1 MEKILLFFTA
11 ASAMGAVCILAEREY
26 HFISERQD
34 WTTAQSYCREK
45 FTDLAT
51 VEDVQELNIMMTQKE
66 LSTLSSQEIGQFFW
80 LGLYNDVTSWRWSMS
95 DSKFYGEGEANF
107 SNWLSGQPDNS
118 GLSDCCTMMSA
129 RGGWDDVSCDQSLD
143 AVCFDVRGLS
153 AAFVYIDKS
162 MTWSEAQI
170 YCREHY
176 SDLASVR
183 NMKDNEEI
191 TKLIPNRRNVWI
203 GLFRDSWKWSDGS
216 SLSFKYWSRSEPNGP
231 TENCGAGY
239 SSGSGTWVD
248 ISCSHKF
255 AFICYKRKLSI
266 KKVALKLRVSS
277 LLDIN
282 DPTVQEDIRRQL
294 KQRLEEQGVA
304 AEVELSWGK
313 RSDRVI
319 FHEDEEELRKTD
331 KP

>member
-1 MEKILLFFTA
+1 
-11 ASAMGAVCILAEREY
+11 
-26 HFISERQD
+26 
-34 WTTAQSYCREK
+34 
-45 FTDLAT
+45 
-51 VEDVQELNIMMTQKE
+51 MTQKE
-66 LSTLSSQEIGQFFW
+66 LSTLSSQEIGQVHLFDLIFPP
-80 LGLYNDVTSWRWSMS
+80 LGLFEEILRFQVLLLLIKQSIISTGKKTVLLD
-95 DSKFYGEGEANF
+95 KPCLLLF
-107 SNWLSGQPDNS
+107 S
-118 GLSDCCTMMSA
+118 
-129 RGGWDDVSCDQSLD
+129 
-143 AVCFDVRGLS
+143 GLS

-255 AFICYKRKLSI
+255 AFICYSKSRFK
-266 KKVALKLRVSS
+266 SS
-277 LLDIN
+277 LSVLIQN
-282 DPTVQEDIRRQL
+282 D
-294 KQRLEEQGVA
+294 
-304 AEVELSWGK
+304 
-313 RSDRVI
+313 
-319 FHEDEEELRKTD
+319 
-331 KP
+331 

>member
-1 MEKILLFFTA
+1 
-11 ASAMGAVCILAEREY
+11 
-26 HFISERQD
+26 
-34 WTTAQSYCREK
+34 
-45 FTDLAT
+45 
-51 VEDVQELNIMMTQKE
+51 
-66 LSTLSSQEIGQFFW
+66 
-80 LGLYNDVTSWRWSMS
+80 MS

-143 AVCFDVRGLS
+143 AVCFDLLLTISDKPCFLFSGLS

-191 TKLIPNRRNVWI
+191 TKLILNRRNVWI

-231 TENCGAGY
+231 TENCAAG
-239 SSGSGTWVD
+239 STSGSGTWTD
-248 ISCSHKF
+248 MSCSHKF
-255 AFICYKRKLSI
+255 AFICYSKSRFKRLLTFIIMMKDTIEIGAAHAIGHLLS
-266 KKVALKLRVSS
+266 
-277 LLDIN
+277 
-282 DPTVQEDIRRQL
+282 
-294 KQRLEEQGVA
+294 
-304 AEVELSWGK
+304 
-313 RSDRVI
+313 
-319 FHEDEEELRKTD
+319 RKTQ
-331 KP
+331 KPAVLVLVNPCTTACD

>member
-1 MEKILLFFTA
+1 MLLTISDKPCLLLF
-11 ASAMGAVCILAEREY
+11 S
-26 HFISERQD
+26 
-34 WTTAQSYCREK
+34 
-45 FTDLAT
+45 
-51 VEDVQELNIMMTQKE
+51 
-66 LSTLSSQEIGQFFW
+66 
-80 LGLYNDVTSWRWSMS
+80 
-95 DSKFYGEGEANF
+95 
-107 SNWLSGQPDNS
+107 
-118 GLSDCCTMMSA
+118 
-129 RGGWDDVSCDQSLD
+129 
-143 AVCFDVRGLS
+143 GLS

-255 AFICYKRKLSI
+255 AFICYSKSRFKRLLTFIIMI
-266 KKVALKLRVSS
+266 KDTIEIGAAHANGSKV
-277 LLDIN
+277 
-282 DPTVQEDIRRQL
+282 
-294 KQRLEEQGVA
+294 
-304 AEVELSWGK
+304 
-313 RSDRVI
+313 
-319 FHEDEEELRKTD
+319 
-331 KP
+331 